1 MILLYAGA
9 MGGASATQSFFQ
21 LAVAAI
27 PALLFGGSILGARQR
42 GKRDAPLRDGER
54 VFAVALV
61 ALVLLAGVAEII
73 AVRGAVDGSI
83 GGIAIDFVA
92 FVICAGTLALIAN
105 IVAPW
110 VAQLRPPIANSE
122 RRKTRGAAILVGF
135 GGLAVAGGLLA
146 WVHAGVS
153 GAQYSQNVGAAF
165 TSFVAA
171 TQAQSTSY
179 DQTATARE
187 TALTFVTE
195 HSWAF
200 ASNQR
205 VTLETQIHQLVD
217 RVDQLQFE
225 SHEPPGSAEK
235 KIVQATRTMVGS
247 AQDKLGGDSASP
259 AVLITIVADEVK
271 ATAIAYI
278 KATSAK
284 NTAMQALRTACSG
297 GHDPRCSERILTT
310 EAA

>member
-1 MILLYAGA
+1 

-27 PALLFGGSILGARQR
+27 PALLFGGSILGSRQR
-42 GKRDAPLRDGER
+42 GKRDTPLRDGER

-61 ALVLLAGVAEII
+61 ALVSLAGAAEIV

-105 IVAPW
+105 IVTPW
-110 VAQLRPPIANSE
+110 VAELCPPIANSE
-122 RRKTRGAAILVGF
+122 RRRTRGAAILVGF
-135 GGLAVAGGLLA
+135 GGVALVGALLA

-153 GAQYSQNVGAAF
+153 DAQYSQNVGAAF
-165 TSFVAA
+165 TSFIA
-171 TQAQSTSY
+171 TAQAQSTSY

-187 TALTFVTE
+187 TALTFVPE
-195 HSWAF
+195 HPWAV
-200 ASNQR
+200 APSQR
-205 VTLETQIHQLVD
+205 AGLETQIHQLVD

-225 SHEPPGSAEK
+225 SHEPPGSVENE
-235 KIVQATRTMVGS
+235 IVDVTRTVVRS
-247 AQDKLGGDSASP
+247 AQDELGGNSAP
-259 AVLITIVADEVK
+259 AAILVTIVADEVK
-271 ATAIAYI
+271 ATAVAYV
-278 KATSAK
+278 KAASAK
-284 NTAMQALRTACSG
+284 STALQVLRTACSG
-297 GHDPRCSERILTT
+297 GHDPRCSDRILAT